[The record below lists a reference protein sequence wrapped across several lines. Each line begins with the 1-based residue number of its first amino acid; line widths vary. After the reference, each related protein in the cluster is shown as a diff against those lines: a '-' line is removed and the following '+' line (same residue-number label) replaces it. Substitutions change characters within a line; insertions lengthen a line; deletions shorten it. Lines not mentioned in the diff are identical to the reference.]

1 MTGRLTM
8 VAIMALALSAC
19 PVVAPAQ
26 DHHHP
31 LHHDFYRHWIDPVT
45 GGSCCNARIEKDGIE
60 TGDCEPTRAKI
71 VGGQWFVYVRQL
83 NAYIPV
89 PDRKVL
95 RERNPSGQ
103 DAHLCW
109 TPNRGVICFVPE
121 DTGG

>member
-1 MTGRLTM
+1 MLT
-8 VAIMALALSAC
+8 VLALGLSAC

-26 DHHHP
+26 DHHPNHK
-31 LHHDFYRHWIDPVT
+31 DFYRFWIDPAT
-45 GGSCCNARIEKDGIE
+45 GGSCCNARIEKDGVE
-60 TGDCEPTRAKI
+60 TGDCEPTKAKI

-89 PDRKVL
+89 PDAKVI

-103 DAHLCW
+103 DAHVCW
-109 TPNRGVICFVPE
+109 QPNRGVICFVPP